1 MYDNQMKHLHN
12 FVITPAVLLL
22 TLKNKEDKI
31 NITGHYTAATHNM
44 NKVLPLLRTR
54 FEVLLHIVPVIFS
67 PGRGRAEER
76 KITITLSCYH
86 HSSSTALI

>member
-1 MYDNQMKHLHN
+1 MKHLHN

-54 FEVLLHIVPVIFS
+54 FEVLVNSASNFYS
-67 PGRGRAEER
+67 WTWESGRTENNYNAFMTLT
-76 KITITLSCYH
+76 ITIAAVQL
-86 HSSSTALI
+86 